1 VKVKETV
8 AFRRRPNRLKEL
20 SFLDILIFS
29 VLIGAGP
36 TFLSYSFGSG
46 DQIEQL
52 PIVMRAMDSSFLVN
66 DFFTNVSS
74 TFGPRFYFARFIAL
88 LGNIAP
94 LSSVY
99 LALTLL
105 SNILVA
111 LITFYTARD
120 LFGGKNLA
128 GILAPSL
135 VMGLRGFN
143 LGSATDL
150 FSTSLVPTSL
160 AMPLIILSMWALF
173 RHRSV
178 LSMLSAGLASLF
190 HPLLGL
196 ETGCIL
202 WFSSF
207 CSEVVL
213 GRVQGQGFRRRFGS
227 LLVALFVLSVFAA
240 LVLLPYTSG
249 EYIYPD
255 QFIKVLAHLRHPHHY
270 LPSTFGL
277 LSYLEA
283 IGFLSASFLAW
294 YWWRKMPATS
304 SFRAYQILFI
314 AVIVLLLCLGGYIFV
329 EIVPTRLWTTAQTFR
344 LLLLIKWLGF
354 VLVGGVVASRLL
366 SQKAPLFQGLL
377 LISALSP
384 IAMGAA
390 HLFQQIRDW
399 RELHDHFLVKYL
411 LPSLSILLVVLLF
424 WLFPPTAGATLLFL
438 SVIAMAIMLAC
449 LPRRLFYLLAVI
461 VLTVLIVLGLCH
473 EKLSPVS
480 EIESIIGRP
489 IGPQIT
495 FSELSG
501 EEIEIARLAK
511 ASTPKESVFLT
522 PPHLGHFR
530 LIAERAIVVDFKA
543 FPFQNMAMLD
553 WKKRIFDC
561 YGVPEA
567 KGWEALKEMKQKYRF
582 IDDAK
587 LLALQ
592 SEYGFTYAVLY
603 RDMETK
609 FPIVAENDE
618 FKIVAVDRTL
628 Q

>member
-1 VKVKETV
+1 M
-8 AFRRRPNRLKEL
+8 RHNRLKDL
-20 SFLDILIFS
+20 TFLDILAFS
-29 VLIGAGP
+29 VLIGAAP
-36 TFLSYSFGSG
+36 TFLGYSFGSG

-74 TFGPRFYFARFIAL
+74 TFGPRFFFAHFVAL
-88 LGNIAP
+88 LGRVAP
-94 LSSVY
+94 LPVVY
-99 LALTLL
+99 FALTIL
-105 SNILVA
+105 SNIFVA
-111 LITFYTARD
+111 LVTVYAARD
-120 LFGGKNLA
+120 LFGGNNLA
-128 GILAPSL
+128 GILASSL

-160 AMPLIILSMWALF
+160 AMPLIILSMWTMF
-173 RHRSV
+173 RHRPV
-178 LSMLSAGLASLF
+178 LSMLSAGLATLF

-196 ETGCIL
+196 ETGGIL
-202 WFSSF
+202 WINSL
-207 CSEVVL
+207 CIEVIF
-213 GRVQGQGFRRRFGS
+213 GRVKGQDFRRRFGS
-227 LLVALFVLSVFAA
+227 LLVALFVLSIFAA
-240 LVLLPYTSG
+240 LFLIPYISA

-294 YWWRKMPATS
+294 HWWRKMPATS
-304 SFRAYQILFI
+304 SSHARQILFV
-314 AVIVLLLCLGGYIFV
+314 AGIVLFLCLGGYVFV
-329 EIVPTRLWTTAQTFR
+329 EIVPTRLWTMAQTFR
-344 LLLLIKWLGF
+344 LLLLAKWLGF
-354 VLVGGVVASRLL
+354 VLVGGVVASHLL
-366 SQKAPLFQGLL
+366 SRKEPLFQGLL
-377 LISALSP
+377 LASALSP
-384 IAMGAA
+384 ITMGAA
-390 HLFQQIRDW
+390 HVFQQIRDW
-399 RELHDHFLVKYL
+399 RKLNKRFLSKYL
-411 LPSLSILLVVLLF
+411 LPSLSILFVALLF
-424 WLFPPTAGATLLFL
+424 WLFPPTAGAILLFVSIL
-438 SVIAMAIMLAC
+438 VMAIALAC

-461 VLTVLIVLGLCH
+461 AITVLLVIGLCH
-473 EKLSPVS
+473 EKLSPVL

-495 FSELSG
+495 YSELSG
-501 EEIEIARLAK
+501 DEIEIARLAK
-511 ASTPKESVFLT
+511 ANTPQDSVFLT
-522 PPHLGHFR
+522 PPHFGHFR

-567 KGWEALKEMKQKYRF
+567 KGWDALKEMKEKYRF
-582 IDDAK
+582 IDEAK

-592 SEYGFTYAVLY
+592 SEYGFSYAVLY
-603 RDMETK
+603 QDTK
-609 FPIVAENDE
+609 TTFPTVAENEE
-618 FKIVAVDRTL
+618 FKIVVIDDTL